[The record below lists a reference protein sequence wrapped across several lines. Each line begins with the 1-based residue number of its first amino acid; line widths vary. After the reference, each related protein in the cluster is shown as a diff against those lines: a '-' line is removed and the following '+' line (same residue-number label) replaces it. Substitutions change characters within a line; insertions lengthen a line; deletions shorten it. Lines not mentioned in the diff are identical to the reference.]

1 MAKILPFKAVRPK
14 RSVANLLASRPFYT
28 YKKHLLEAK
37 LEGNPFTFLH
47 VINPEFNKEDRTEP
61 NSKERFEK
69 VFSKYNE
76 FKSLAYLQKE
86 EKDSLY
92 IYRQTTSFGV
102 FTGIIGGASVLDIK
116 NGTIKPHEKTLSK
129 REETFKLYL
138 DTCKFHAE
146 PVLLSYLENKKHMLV
161 LEKFLFLYLKFLL
174 LQNFLKA

>member
-37 LEGNPFTFLH
+37 LEGNPYTFLH

-76 FKSLAYLQKE
+76 FKSLAYLHKE
-86 EKDSLY
+86 EKDSL
-92 IYRQTTSFGV
+92 F
-102 FTGIIGGASVLDIK
+102 FE
-116 NGTIKPHEKTLSK
+116 EKLS
-129 REETFKLYL
+129 
-138 DTCKFHAE
+138 
-146 PVLLSYLENKKHMLV
+146 LS
-161 LEKFLFLYLKFLL
+161 FLFLRNKNLRSQTNGVSCPVF
-174 LQNFLKA
+174 